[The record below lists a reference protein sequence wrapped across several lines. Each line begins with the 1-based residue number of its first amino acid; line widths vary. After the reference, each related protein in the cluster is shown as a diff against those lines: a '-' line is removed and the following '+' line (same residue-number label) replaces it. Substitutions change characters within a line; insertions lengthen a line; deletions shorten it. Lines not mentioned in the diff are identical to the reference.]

1 MSKISNGPALIE
13 AKSDLFR
20 SLSHP
25 VRIRV
30 LELLAGGP
38 VRVSEL
44 RQATDLEAS
53 NLSQHLGVLRRQ
65 RLIISARADGQIH
78 YRLSNREVLPLLAMA
93 GALLRS
99 AHQSTGLELADAEAP
114 HQPL

>member
-1 MSKISNGPALIE
+1 MSEVSNVPALPE
-13 AKSDLFR
+13 AKSELFR
-20 SLSHP
+20 SLGHP

-30 LELLAGGP
+30 LELLAAGP
-38 VRVSEL
+38 LRVTEL

-65 RLIISARADGQIH
+65 RLITSSRTDGQIQ
-78 YRLSNREVLPLLAMA
+78 YRLRCPEVLTLFSAA

-99 AHQSTGLELADAEAP
+99 TLQSTRLELAEAEAATGRN
-114 HQPL
+114 